1 MDILF
6 EFLKPIFLAIAGF
19 FGYQVA
25 ILIKRYVD
33 KQTLAQKQELVAI
46 AVKMVEQM
54 YKELDGEEKYNKAV
68 EWVTAEATRLGIKI
82 TENEMRGLIESAVK
96 TFKDQFAKQW

>member
-19 FGYQVA
+19 LGYECA

-33 KQTLAQKQELVAI
+33 KQTLTQKQELVAI
-46 AVKMVEQM
+46 AVKMVEQL
-54 YKELDGEEKYNKAV
+54 YKDLGGEEKYNKAV
-68 EWVTAEATRLGIKI
+68 EWITIEAKKMGIKI
-82 TENEMRGLIESAVK
+82 TENEMRGLIEAAVK
-96 TFKDQFAKQW
+96 TFKDQFANQW

>member
-6 EFLKPIFLAIAGF
+6 EFLKPVLLAIAGF
-19 FGYQVA
+19 LGYQVA
-25 ILIKRYVD
+25 IFIRRYVD
-33 KQTLAQKQELVAI
+33 RQTLAQKQELVTI

-54 YKELDGEEKYNKAV
+54 YKDLGGEEKYNKAV
-68 EWVTAEATRLGIKI
+68 EWITAEAKRLGIKI

-96 TFKDQFAKQW
+96 TFKDQFTKQW